1 MSTKT
6 KTATSTPRAR
16 PTLRRALLPFALVT
30 LLAAPAAAA
39 DPPPAAP
46 TAPIAPQ
53 GTSAPSVATAPQ
65 GGPLPSSQDSSLNTL
80 PPAGPPIQPAP
91 PPVAPL
97 GPPVQPFRPIAPLPD
112 TQLPFEA
119 IAQFKQKKRAI
130 IAGAIVFGL
139 AYYGALAASSAGIS
153 VDGSDSRE
161 YIAGLV
167 PIVGPFITAG
177 LRAAPAPPNAFNPQP
192 GQPDYAGMGLYLAL
206 GVAQSVGAGVLVA
219 GLRMPTGRAPRPCA
233 ERLDARRPCPP
244 APLPVR
250 VSFQP
255 IVSPTFAGGGLTG
268 VF

>member
-16 PTLRRALLPFALVT
+16 PTLRRVLLPFALVT
-30 LLAAPAAAA
+30 LLAAPAAAE
-39 DPPPAAP
+39 PPPAAP
-46 TAPIAPQ
+46 AAPQ

-65 GGPLPSSQDSSLNTL
+65 GGPLPSSQDPSLNTF

-112 TQLPFEA
+112 AQLPSEA